1 MTSETETSTGG
12 WELQTSRRWLADSV
26 ELLSSM
32 RFAISLLTLIS
43 IASIIGTVLKQNEP
57 MTNYVNPV
65 SYTHLTLPTTPYV

>member
-43 IASIIGTVLKQNEP
+43 IASIIGTL
-57 MTNYVNPV
+57 
-65 SYTHLTLPTTPYV
+65 SLIHI